1 MPETKKIEAAII
13 IIGNEILSGRTQ
25 DTNLQYIAIKLAE
38 KGIYLREVRV
48 IPDVKSNIIATVQE
62 LSMKYNYVF
71 TTGGIGPTHDDIT
84 TESIAEA
91 FRRKVILNPIAKQIL
106 EKYYNSE
113 SLNNARLKMA
123 CLPEGAELIDN
134 PISAAPGF
142 KLNNVYVFA
151 GVPIIMQAMLHNVL
165 PTLIQGNP
173 IVSIV
178 LKVESGESKIAGELQ
193 TIQDKY
199 QDVDI
204 GSYPFLQNSKPMTNI
219 VFRGKNNIHID
230 QAIADTKSMLQQLS
244 IFFVQASV

>member
-1 MPETKKIEAAII
+1 MSETKKTEAAII

-38 KGIYLREVRV
+38 KGIYLREVRI
-48 IPDVKSNIIATVQE
+48 IPDIKSNIIAAAQE
-62 LSMKYNYVF
+62 LSIKYDYVF

-91 FRRKVILNPIAKQIL
+91 FRRKVILNPIARQIL

-123 CLPEGAELIDN
+123 HLPEGAELIHN
-134 PISAAPGF
+134 PISGAPGF
-142 KLNNVYVFA
+142 KLNNLYVFA
-151 GVPIIMQAMLHNVL
+151 GVPNIMQAMLHNVL
-165 PTLIQGNP
+165 PGLIQGNP
-173 IVSIV
+173 IISMLIA
-178 LKVESGESKIAGELQ
+178 VESGESKIADGLQ
-193 TIQDKY
+193 AIQDKY

-219 VFRGKNNIHID
+219 VFRGKNKIHID
-230 QAIADTKSMLQQLS
+230 QAITDTKSMLQQLS
-244 IFFVQASV
+244 IVFVQPNP

>member
-1 MPETKKIEAAII
+1 MSETKKIEAAII

-62 LSMKYNYVF
+62 LSMKYDYVF

-84 TESIAEA
+84 TESVAEA

-123 CLPEGAELIDN
+123 RLPEGAELIDN

-151 GVPIIMQAMLHNVL
+151 GVPNIMQAMLHNVL

-193 TIQDKY
+193 TIQGKY

-219 VFRGKNNIHID
+219 VFRGKNKVHID
-230 QAIADTKSMLQQLS
+230 QAMADTKSMLQQLS
-244 IFFVQASV
+244 IVFIQA